1 MMVSDAQN
9 EVVRSMPIT
18 RGRDTI
24 PAVRRENALAI
35 ATTAVGALALGV
47 VAVGA
52 LAIGKV
58 AIGQLALG
66 RTKVLRGHVDD
77 LIMARLTITTLKVER
92 LLLDIDEAA

>member
-1 MMVSDAQN
+1 MMVGDAQN
-9 EVVRSMPIT
+9 EVVRSMPSNH
-18 RGRDTI
+18 RGATV

-35 ATTAVGALALGV
+35 ATTAVGALALGA

-58 AIGQLALG
+58 AIGQLALC

-77 LIMARLTITTLKVER
+77 LVMARLTIRTLRVER
-92 LLLDIDEAA
+92 LL